1 MIFSDY
7 TKNNI
12 QPKKLNLDEK
22 KCVKNAKKGAV
33 TEGHKKDM
41 EKK

>member
-12 QPKKLNLDEK
+12 QPKKSNLDEK
-22 KCVKNAKKGAV
+22 KMCENAKKGAV